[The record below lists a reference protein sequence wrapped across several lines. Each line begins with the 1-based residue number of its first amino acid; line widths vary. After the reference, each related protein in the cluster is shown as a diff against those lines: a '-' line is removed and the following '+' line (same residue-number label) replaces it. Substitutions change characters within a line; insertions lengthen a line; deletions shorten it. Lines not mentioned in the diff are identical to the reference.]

1 MWAKWGK
8 ATWMR
13 DRVMQAAEPA
23 ATGNA
28 PDAVK
33 AATTCPPP
41 QNGLERARTLTCWE
55 SGWFDVRREVKERVW
70 IRCGGRGV
78 QYGLR

>member
-1 MWAKWGK
+1 MWAKRGK

-55 SGWFDVRREVKERVW
+55 SGWFDVRREVKKLFGSGAW
-70 IRCGGRGV
+70 GQGA
-78 QYGLR
+78 QYCLR